1 MVEPAI
7 VISRTA
13 TEVIMH
19 FAARR
24 WIACAAVA
32 LGTPLGAIGSD
43 LGYTYAELR
52 YLGIER
58 DEGADADGGTA
69 IGWYRLSESVFAIGQ
84 LIMTEAD
91 NDAEANTVAAG
102 AGYIH
107 SLNDQWDAVAIGTFR
122 RTEIDAARD
131 TEKNGYGA
139 QLGLRGMPIPKLET
153 RVFVNYVD
161 VIDDDTSLFMSGDYW
176 FSPQLAA
183 GVAAELGGDAD
194 VFSIGLRY
202 SFGN

>member
-1 MVEPAI
+1 
-7 VISRTA
+7 
-13 TEVIMH
+13 MH
-19 FAARR
+19 SVARR
-24 WIACAAVA
+24 LITCAVLTAAVS
-32 LGTPLGAIGSD
+32 TPLGAISSD

-52 YLGIER
+52 YLGVQR

-69 IGWYRLSESVFAIGQ
+69 IGWYRLNESVFAIGQ

-91 NDAEANTVAAG
+91 NDAKANTVAAG
-102 AGYIH
+102 AGYIL

-153 RVFVNYVD
+153 RAFVNYVD
-161 VIDDDTSLFMSGDYW
+161 VIDDDTSVFVSGDYW

-183 GVAAELGGDAD
+183 GIAAEMGGDAD

>member
-1 MVEPAI
+1 M
-7 VISRTA
+7 
-13 TEVIMH
+13 EVTMH
-19 FAARR
+19 SAARR
-24 WIACAAVA
+24 LVTCAAVVVA
-32 LGTPLGAIGSD
+32 LGTPLGAISSD

-52 YLGIER
+52 YLGVQR
-58 DEGADADGGTA
+58 DEGADAEGGTA
-69 IGWYRLSESVFAIGQ
+69 IGWYRLSDNLFAIGQ

-107 SLNDQWDAVAIGTFR
+107 AINDQWDAVAIGTFR

-153 RVFVNYVD
+153 RAFVNYID
-161 VIDDDTSLFMSGDYW
+161 VIDDDTSLFVSGDYW
-176 FSPQLAA
+176 ISPRLAA
-183 GVAAELGGDAD
+183 GVAAEVGGDAD
-194 VFSIGLRY
+194 VYSIGLRY

>member
-1 MVEPAI
+1 
-7 VISRTA
+7 
-13 TEVIMH
+13 MH
-19 FAARR
+19 SLALRLLT
-24 WIACAAVA
+24 CAAAAAAVS
-32 LGTPLGAIGSD
+32 TPFSASSSD
-43 LGYTYAELR
+43 LGYTYAEFR
-52 YLGIER
+52 YLGVQR

-91 NDAEANTVAAG
+91 NGAKANTVAAG
-102 AGYIH
+102 AGYIL
-107 SLNDQWDAVAIGTFR
+107 SINDQWDAVAIGTFR

-131 TEKNGYGA
+131 TQKNGYGA

-153 RVFVNYVD
+153 RAFVNYVD
-161 VIDDDTSLFMSGDYW
+161 VIDDDTSLFVSGDYW

-183 GVAAELGGDAD
+183 GVAAEIGGDAD

>member
-1 MVEPAI
+1 MYSV
-7 VISRTA
+7 
-13 TEVIMH
+13 
-19 FAARR
+19 ARR
-24 WIACAAVA
+24 LVTCAAVA
-32 LGTPLGAIGSD
+32 VAIGTPLGAISSD

-52 YLGIER
+52 YLGVQR
-58 DEGADADGGTA
+58 DEAADADGGTA
-69 IGWYRLSESVFAIGQ
+69 IGWYRLSDSVFAIGQ

-91 NDAEANTVAAG
+91 NDAKANTVAAG

-107 SLNDQWDAVAIGTFR
+107 SINDRWDAVAIGTFR

-131 TEKNGYGA
+131 TENNGYGA

-153 RVFVNYVD
+153 RAFVNYVD
-161 VIDDDTSLFMSGDYW
+161 VIDDDTSLFVSGDYW

-183 GVAAELGGDAD
+183 GVAAEMGGDAD